1 MYFPATIWATSFG
14 GTGENPGPTTNGCWK
29 DGGAIV
35 GIARPDAELETR
47 PAEKGAARLGM
58 VDEDSNGDENVC
70 TNEGTTI
77 GDVPGVDEAGEEA
90 EETAGEAETKA
101 LSRLLR
107 VWRGMGE
114 AARTQSKAMQSGR
127 RRKKGKSLAMLRDPQ
142 LHVDDTASA
151 PASEQG
157 APRGNRWPAGLGV
170 NFA

>member
-1 MYFPATIWATSFG
+1 MAANVVAVLMATVP
-14 GTGENPGPTTNGCWK
+14 GTAVPTGKLKAAEADGE
-29 DGGAIV
+29 ALE
-35 GIARPDAELETR
+35 ELEVTWS
-47 PAEKGAARLGM
+47 AARAARTAVTTDARNSG
-58 VDEDSNGDENVC
+58 EGRDSE
-70 TNEGTTI
+70 T
-77 GDVPGVDEAGEEA
+77 GEEA

>member
-1 MYFPATIWATSFG
+1 M
-14 GTGENPGPTTNGCWK
+14 
-29 DGGAIV
+29 
-35 GIARPDAELETR
+35 GIARPDAELETC
-47 PAEKGAARLGM
+47 PAEKGAARLEM

-77 GDVPGVDEAGEEA
+77 GDVPGVDEAVGNDCPSAMAANVVAVLMATVPGTAVPTGKLKEEA

-127 RRKKGKSLAMLRDPQ
+127 RRKRQ
-142 LHVDDTASA
+142 IASNA
-151 PASEQG
+151 ARSTI
-157 APRGNRWPAGLGV
+157 ARG
-170 NFA
+170 